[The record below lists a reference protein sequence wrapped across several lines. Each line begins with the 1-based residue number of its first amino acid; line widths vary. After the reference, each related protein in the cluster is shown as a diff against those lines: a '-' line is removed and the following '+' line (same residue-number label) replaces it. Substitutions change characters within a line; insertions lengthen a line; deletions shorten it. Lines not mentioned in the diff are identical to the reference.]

1 MAATSGT
8 VRISV
13 NNKYRLIFQQN
24 LKKFI
29 AGFDFDARS
38 PDELSFRDGDIIEV
52 DLEKECEPEWFYGH
66 LNGQS
71 GLFPQPYVT
80 AMEED
85 SQAMNSSFTPVGNQF
100 GEMNLGQQAQG
111 WAGFQVFTNQ
121 YIKFILNIN
130 FIVNQK
136 ISHKT
141 M

>member
-8 VRISV
+8 VKISV

-80 AMEED
+80 AMEDD

-130 FIVNQK
+130 YIVNQK
-136 ISHKT
+136 NSHKT